1 MHSGSIIEYIEHPDM
16 LDSQTLP
23 QVERLV
29 KTFPYFQT
37 AHLLFLKN
45 QHNLKSIDFTENL
58 KHSAVFIS
66 DRSLLYHLINR
77 AEAELPGGVKEE
89 DYSSRSTTDEIHVP
103 VYQLADRNDGVPED
117 DTSPG
122 LVKETVAKTAADEK
136 QDTRDR
142 GSYSF
147 TGWLAHLQ
155 DKKQEDSIYQPLE
168 RTTAS
173 HSNLIDEFLRNTPS
187 MKPDKAK
194 MQDAVDIS
202 EKSVQS
208 DDQLLSET
216 LAGIYLQQG
225 YFEKAIRTYEK
236 LSLKFPE
243 KSTYF
248 ATRIEEIKAEMN
260 KTKNS

>member
-1 MHSGSIIEYIEHPDM
+1 M
-16 LDSQTLP
+16 LDGRTLP

-45 QHNLKSIDFTENL
+45 QHNLKSIDFNENL
-58 KHSAVFIS
+58 KHSAAFIS

-77 AEAELPGGVKEE
+77 AEARLTEGIQEE
-89 DYSSRSTTDEIHVP
+89 DYNSRSSTDEIHMP
-103 VYQLADRNDGVPED
+103 VYRLADRIDARAEEKIAPGPQIKEEPDTPGDEKKDSKVPVPE
-117 DTSPG
+117 
-122 LVKETVAKTAADEK
+122 EQDEEY
-136 QDTRDR
+136 R
-142 GSYSF
+142 GNYSF
-147 TGWLAHLQ
+147 TGWLAYLQ
-155 DKKQEDSIYQPLE
+155 DKKQEDSIYKPAGQAA
-168 RTTAS
+168 TS
-173 HSNLIDEFLRNTPS
+173 QGNLIDEFLRNTPS
-187 MKPDKAK
+187 IKPDKAK

-202 EKSVQS
+202 EKSVQA

-236 LSLKFPE
+236 MSLKFPE